1 MRRYPS
7 TVENYT
13 NPFLVVSALILFMG
27 FFTIAAIK
35 GFIWVV
41 LSATILDA
49 VIRAGEARL
58 RASEARED
66 G

>member
-1 MRRYPS
+1 MRRYPT

-27 FFTIAAIK
+27 FFTLAATK
-35 GFIWVV
+35 GFIWV
-41 LSATILDA
+41 LLTAACLDA

-58 RASEARED
+58 RASEIRED
-66 G
+66 S